1 MNSARSTRPSPAA
14 VKERTTPAS
23 SGGIAKPRV
32 SIDDP
37 ASVNASNGL
46 TPPSA
51 KNIAE

>member
-1 MNSARSTRPSPAA
+1 M
-14 VKERTTPAS
+14 KERRTPAS
-23 SGGIAKPRV
+23 SGGIAKPSV
-32 SIDDP
+32 SIDEP